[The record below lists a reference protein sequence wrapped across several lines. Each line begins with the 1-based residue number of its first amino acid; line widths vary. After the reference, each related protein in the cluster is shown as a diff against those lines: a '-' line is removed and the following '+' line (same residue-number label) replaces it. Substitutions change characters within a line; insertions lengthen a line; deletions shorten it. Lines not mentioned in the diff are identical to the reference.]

1 LAIKRYNGTTGQWE
15 FVGHP
20 GSITPAAI
28 GAVPTSGSSTISG
41 NLTVSSL
48 NSGQLAG
55 FRNVLING
63 SMDIWQRGAP
73 TTASPTA
80 VGGASVYTADRWNV
94 YRGGFAS
101 GASWSQQSTPAELL
115 ADFRYALRVQRVSGD
130 TSTAVI
136 ACAQHVE
143 TSNAWALRGKTVSYS
158 FYARR
163 GANYSPTSSLLTV
176 QLVTGTGT
184 DETVRAGMTNQT
196 TALNGTATLTT
207 SWQRF
212 TYTTTLSNV
221 MTSLSA
227 LVASTPVGTAGAN
240 DWFEITGVQLEISP
254 VATPFEF
261 LPTGTELA
269 LCQRYYIN
277 IVEPNNTTDFNFP
290 VVREST
296 TTAVATVF
304 LPTTMR
310 TRPSTAGSNLGR
322 MVFRDTSF
330 NISGVPS
337 VSGISVSNSGPTLT
351 IISLNITHGAVG
363 GGGVFAEW
371 DILNTTVNF
380 ALSAEL

>member
-1 LAIKRYNGTTGQWE
+1 
-15 FVGHP
+15 
-20 GSITPAAI
+20 
-28 GAVPTSGSSTISG
+28 
-41 NLTVSSL
+41 
-48 NSGQLAG
+48 
-55 FRNVLING
+55 
-63 SMDIWQRGAP
+63 MDIWQRGAP